1 MREGEG
7 MESVIIIVFKT
18 AKQLNRKVCCSRV
31 RKIII
36 TIRGLQ
42 DRYEGAKTIII
53 VILKVETGKQ
63 K

>member
-1 MREGEG
+1 MK
-7 MESVIIIVFKT
+7 SVVIIVFKK
-18 AKQLNRKVCCSRV
+18 AKQLNREVCCSHE

-42 DRYEGAKTIII
+42 DQFEGAKTIII